1 MSLDFLKTPLGD
13 DPVVVE
19 ALFRASA
26 ERLFHAWTDPQEIPN
41 WFGRT
46 PNSVKQARIDLRVN
60 GAWRF
65 DFEAEEGAVN
75 AVHGEYLRIDPN
87 RKLVFSWMHEM
98 TNDDGHLE
106 TTRASTVT
114 VTFEP
119 VEAGTRLTIRHEGTA
134 SESGRRG
141 VGEGW
146 SYAVA
151 SLQAWL
157 DSRSAN

>member
-13 DPVVVE
+13 DPVFVE
-19 ALFRASA
+19 ARFGASP
-26 ERLFHAWTDPQEIPN
+26 ERLFHAWTDPEEIPN

-46 PNSVKQARIDLRVN
+46 PHSVKEARIDLRVD

-65 DFEAEEGAVN
+65 DFEAEEGTVN
-75 AVHGEYLRIDPN
+75 AVHGVYLHIDPN

-98 TNDDGHLE
+98 TRDDGHLE
-106 TTRASTVT
+106 TTPVSTVT

-119 VEAGTRLTIRHEGTA
+119 LEAGTRLTILHEGTA
-134 SESGRRG
+134 SKSGRRG

-146 SYAVA
+146 SCAVA
-151 SLQAWL
+151 SLHTWL
-157 DSRSAN
+157 DCRPAD